1 MATDGNDNRHIT
13 MGLHVKSGTLLILVL
28 IGGLL
33 GLAGHAG
40 DLATIGKILLVAL
53 LILLHV
59 IAAALIVGLCRG
71 RRPAQQWAQSRLAAT
86 RAAPVPLGALPST
99 SHHIKERW

>member
-13 MGLHVKSGTLLILVL
+13 IGLHVKSGTLLILVL

-33 GLAGHAG
+33 GLAGYAG
-40 DLATIGKILLVAL
+40 DRATIGRILLVVL
-53 LILLHV
+53 LILRRV
-59 IAAALIVGLCRG
+59 IAAALIVGLCS
-71 RRPAQQWAQSRLAAT
+71 RRRTAQQWAQSRLAAT
-86 RAAPVPLGALPST
+86 RAAPIPLGALPST